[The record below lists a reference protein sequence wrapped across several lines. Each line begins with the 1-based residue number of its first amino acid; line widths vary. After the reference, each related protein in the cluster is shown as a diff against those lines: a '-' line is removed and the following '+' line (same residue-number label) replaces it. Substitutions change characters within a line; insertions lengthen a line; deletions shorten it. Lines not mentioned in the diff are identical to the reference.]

1 MPLATNCIIIGDADT
16 DLIEMNLYDAY
27 RKEDNAR
34 YTNEYL
40 LRCRENKLRSKV
52 REARSKIHNLQKS
65 NRRRELETKEEITWT
80 RMPSDKV

>member
-1 MPLATNCIIIGDADT
+1 MPLATNCITIGDADT

-27 RKEDNAR
+27 RIEDNAR

-40 LRCRENKLRSKV
+40 LRCRDKLRSKV

-65 NRRRELETKEEITWT
+65 NRRRELYRNKRRNNMNTHAF
-80 RMPSDKV
+80 